1 MASTSGTILLVED
14 DPIVSSLVSA
24 LLQREGYRTEAV
36 QDAVAA
42 LERVQA
48 GGVDLVL
55 LDIGLPGMNGFEL
68 CRRLRAHEGEIHLPI
83 LMLTGFVS
91 DDDRHAGFA
100 AGADDYLT
108 KPVKQQDL
116 LDRIRV
122 WIRTRRYLQNSPQYP
137 RAPSNDTDQQLLRL
151 ALSTTNDL
159 TRLLMLLLRLLED
172 WDAHQRSPAELRELR
187 REFQHAAAAL
197 AARINTITRRA
208 QPPPQH

>member
-68 CRRLRAHEGEIHLPI
+68 CRRLRAREGEIHLPI

-122 WIRTRRYLQNSPQYP
+122 WIRTRRYLQNASQHP
-137 RAPSNDTDQQLLRL
+137 RAPSNGTDQQLLRL

-208 QPPPQH
+208 QPPPQD

>member
-36 QDAVAA
+36 HDAVAA

-68 CRRLRAHEGEIHLPI
+68 CRRLRACEGEIHLPI

-108 KPVKQQDL
+108 KPVKQRDL
-116 LDRIRV
+116 LDRLRV
-122 WIRTRRYLQNSPQYP
+122 WIRTRRYLQNSPQHP
-137 RAPSNDTDQQLLRL
+137 HAPSDDTDQQLLRL

-208 QPPPQH
+208 QPPPQQ